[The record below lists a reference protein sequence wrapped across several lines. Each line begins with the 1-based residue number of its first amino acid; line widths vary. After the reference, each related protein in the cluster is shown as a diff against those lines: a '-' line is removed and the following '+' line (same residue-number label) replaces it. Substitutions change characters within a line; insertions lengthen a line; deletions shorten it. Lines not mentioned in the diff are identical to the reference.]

1 MSRNIQKEKI
11 TLSVKWEEVLPL
23 YASMYSILNNTGKM
37 QIQKELKIVG
47 AKIDHLNGKKV
58 KFVK

>member
-37 QIQKELKIVG
+37 TITQGTTFTIE
-47 AKIDHLNGKKV
+47 D
-58 KFVK
+58 